1 MANLLERQGKPQLV
15 DLNGDGVDDLVYAQ
29 IMVNDRTR
37 SALFAQLSDGAGQF
51 ADRLVIG
58 KPTSESVQMNEIVFA
73 DFEGDGDVDAFEL
86 GDGSVALN
94 SGRGQFTPFEPIGV
108 NGLRFSAILRISTA
122 ADRVA
127 SLTTLH
133 YDGINP
139 VFAGS
144 DLGNVLT

>member
-1 MANLLERQGKPQLV
+1 LANLLERQGKPQLV

-51 ADRLVIG
+51 ADRLLIG
-58 KPTSESVQMNEIVFA
+58 EPTSESVQMNEIVFA

-94 SGRGQFTPFEPIGV
+94 SGSRQFTPLSPLE
-108 NGLRFSAILRISTA
+108 
-122 ADRVA
+122 
-127 SLTTLH
+127 
-133 YDGINP
+133 
-139 VFAGS
+139 
-144 DLGNVLT
+144 

>member
-1 MANLLERQGKPQLV
+1 MNTINDNHLV
-15 DLNGDGVDDLVYAQ
+15 FSIWNGFVILNYFVVFNVQYFEFFS
-29 IMVNDRTR
+29 IC
-37 SALFAQLSDGAGQF
+37 
-51 ADRLVIG
+51 VIVG
-58 KPTSESVQMNEIVFA
+58 CIRRYFQMNEIVFA

-108 NGLRFSAILRISTA
+108 NGLRFSARLRISTA
-122 ADRVA
+122 ANRVA